1 MLGVI
6 MHTIGFVPGAMKP
19 FHAGHNH
26 LIQRALEECDKVIV
40 FTSLKDRGI
49 IKGAK
54 MYKAWQ
60 DIVIPL
66 LPNHIEVIG
75 VRSPVGS
82 VYEYLEWNG
91 DTTTS
96 YRIYGGTEDIARLS
110 NARMKQYHP
119 KLNVINVAESE
130 PESYTRDVVHAKGE
144 WVRNSMQAGDLKEFK
159 SYLPAFL
166 KPHAKRYLDI
176 LLS

>member
-1 MLGVI
+1 

-26 LIQRALEECDKVIV
+26 LIQTALSECDRVIV

-49 IKGAK
+49 IKGDK

-60 DIVIPL
+60 ELIIPL

-75 VRSPVGS
+75 VKTPVGS
-82 VYEYLEWNG
+82 VYDYLEWNG
-91 DTTTS
+91 NPSIS

-110 NARMKQYHP
+110 NARMQQYYP
-119 KLNVINVAESE
+119 NLNVINVAESD
-130 PESYTRDVVHAKGE
+130 PNAFVRGAGYTETPAKGE
-144 WVRNSMQAGDLKEFK
+144 WVRNSIQAGDIEKFK

-176 LLS
+176 LMS

>member
-1 MLGVI
+1 

-26 LIQRALEECDKVIV
+26 LLQRALLECEQVIV

-49 IKGAK
+49 IKGER
-54 MYKAWQ
+54 MYKAWREL
-60 DIVIPL
+60 IIPL

-82 VYEYLEWNG
+82 VYDYLEWNG
-91 DTTTS
+91 DPSVS

-110 NARMKQYHP
+110 NARMLQYFP
-119 KLNVINVAESE
+119 NLNVINVAESE
-130 PESYTRDVVHAKGE
+130 PESFTRDVVHAKGE
-144 WVRNSMQAGDLKEFK
+144 WVRNSMQAGDLNLCK

-166 KPHAKRYLDI
+166 KPHAKSYLDI
-176 LLS
+176 LLSNHNT

>member
-1 MLGVI
+1 

-40 FTSLKDRGI
+40 FTSLKDRGV
-49 IKGAK
+49 IKGER

-60 DIVIPL
+60 ELIIPQ
-66 LPNHIEVIG
+66 LPKHIEVIG

-82 VYEYLEWNG
+82 VYDYLEWNG
-91 DTTTS
+91 DPSVS

-110 NARMKQYHP
+110 NARMLQYFP
-119 KLNVINVAESE
+119 KLTVLNVAESE
-130 PESYTRDVVHAKGE
+130 PESFTRDVVHAKGE
-144 WVRNSMQAGDLKEFK
+144 WVRNSMQAGDLNLFK

-166 KPHAKRYLDI
+166 KPHAKSYLDI
-176 LLS
+176 LLSSHNT

>member
-26 LIQRALEECDKVIV
+26 LIQRALEECDQVFV
-40 FTSLKDRGI
+40 FTSLKDRDI
-49 IKGAK
+49 IKGDR

-60 DIVIPL
+60 DLIVPS
-66 LPNHIEVIG
+66 LPKHIEVVG
-75 VRSPVGS
+75 VKSPVGS
-82 VYEYLEWNG
+82 VYDYLEWNG
-91 DTTTS
+91 DPAKT

-110 NARMKQYHP
+110 NARMLQYFPH
-119 KLNVINVAESE
+119 LNAINVAESD
-130 PESYTRDVVHAKGE
+130 PESFTRDVVHAKGE
-144 WVRNSMQAGDLKEFK
+144 WVRNSIRAGNLKEFK

-166 KPHAKRYLDI
+166 KPLAKEYLSI
-176 LLS
+176 LVD

>member
-1 MLGVI
+1 

-26 LIQRALEECDKVIV
+26 LIQTALEECDKVIV

-49 IKGAK
+49 VKGDR
-54 MYKAWQ
+54 MYKVWQ
-60 DIVIPL
+60 ELIIPL

-75 VRSPVGS
+75 VRSPVGA
-82 VYEYLEWNG
+82 VYDYLEWNG
-91 DTTTS
+91 DPSVS

-110 NARMKQYHP
+110 NARMLQYFP
-119 KLNVINVAESE
+119 KLTAINVAESN
-130 PESYTRDVVHAKGE
+130 PEAYERTAGNTEVPAKGE
-144 WVRNSMQAGDLKEFK
+144 WVRNSIQAGDLNRFK

-166 KPHAKRYLDI
+166 KPHAKSYLDI
-176 LLS
+176 LMS

>member
-1 MLGVI
+1 

-26 LIQRALEECDKVIV
+26 LIQTALSECDRVIV
-40 FTSLKDRGI
+40 FTSLKDRGV
-49 IKGAK
+49 IKGDK

-60 DIVIPL
+60 ELIIPL

-75 VRSPVGS
+75 VKSPVGS
-82 VYEYLEWNG
+82 VYDYLQSNG
-91 DTTTS
+91 DPS
-96 YRIYGGTEDIARLS
+96 IAYRIYGGTEDIARLS
-110 NARMKQYHP
+110 NARMQQYYP
-119 KLNVINVAESE
+119 NLNVINVAEND
-130 PESYTRDVVHAKGE
+130 PDAFIRGAGYTEIPAKGE
-144 WVRNSMQAGDLKEFK
+144 WVRNSIQAGDIEKFK

-176 LLS
+176 LMS

>member
-1 MLGVI
+1 

-26 LIQRALEECDKVIV
+26 LIQTALEECDKVLV

-49 IKGAK
+49 IRGEK

-60 DIVIPL
+60 ELIIPL
-66 LPNHIEVIG
+66 LPDHIEVIG

-91 DTTTS
+91 DKNAS

-110 NARMKQYHP
+110 NARMLQYFPH
-119 KLNVINVAESE
+119 LTAINVAESS
-130 PESYTRDVVHAKGE
+130 PEAYERGAGYTETPAKGE
-144 WVRNSMQAGDLKEFK
+144 WVRNSIQAGDLKLFK

-166 KPHAKRYLDI
+166 KPLAKEYLSI
-176 LLS
+176 LVD

>member
-1 MLGVI
+1 MY
-6 MHTIGFVPGAMKP
+6 TIGFVPGAMKP

-40 FTSLKDRGI
+40 FTSLKDRGL
-49 IKGAK
+49 IKGER

-60 DIVIPL
+60 EIVIPL

-75 VRSPVGS
+75 VRSPVGA
-82 VYEYLEWNG
+82 VYDYLEWNG
-91 DTTTS
+91 NISNS

-110 NARMKQYHP
+110 NARMIQYYP

-130 PESYTRDVVHAKGE
+130 PESFTRDVVHAKGE
-144 WVRNSMQAGDLKEFK
+144 WVRNSIQAGNLKEFK

-166 KPHAKRYLDI
+166 KPLAKEYLSI
-176 LLS
+176 LVD

>member
-1 MLGVI
+1 

-26 LIQRALEECDKVIV
+26 LIQKALEECDKVLV
-40 FTSLKDRGI
+40 FTSTKDRGI
-49 IKGAK
+49 IKGDN

-60 DIVIPL
+60 EIIVPAL
-66 LPNHIEVIG
+66 DGNVEVIA

-91 DTTTS
+91 DPS
-96 YRIYGGTEDIARLS
+96 ILYRIYGGTEDIARLS
-110 NARMKQYHP
+110 NARMLQYFP
-119 KLNVINVAESE
+119 NLNAINVAESE
-130 PESYTRDVVHAKGE
+130 PQSFTRDVVNAKGE
-144 WVRNSMQAGDLKEFK
+144 WVRNSIQAGDLNLFK

-166 KPHAKRYLDI
+166 KPHAKSYLQM
-176 LLS
+176 LMS

>member
-1 MLGVI
+1 

-26 LIQRALEECDKVIV
+26 LIQTALTECDKVLV
-40 FTSLKDRGI
+40 FTSLKDRDV
-49 IKGAK
+49 IKGDK

-60 DIVIPL
+60 ELIIPL

-91 DTTTS
+91 DTTVS
-96 YRIYGGTEDIARLS
+96 YRIYGGTEDIDRLS
-110 NARMKQYHP
+110 SVRMLQYYP
-119 KLNVINVAESE
+119 DLNVINVAEID
-130 PESYTRDVVHAKGE
+130 PESFTRDVVHAKGE
-144 WVRNSMQAGDLKEFK
+144 WVRNSIQAGNLKEFK

-176 LLS
+176 LMS